1 MLFHLPGQ
9 NFSVVSNISK
19 KIFMF
24 CCTGWELH
32 GSQIVESDFFLDW
45 EEGADR
51 DCIWSIAVLTTM
63 QFKFGYWL
71 NCFVA
76 WPASGLYKGY
86 RADWVCS
93 GIVRD
98 GGDFVW
104 AQGTLCWSQL
114 WHLGLLSFIC
124 QQIRSA
130 HMLSASLTSLNPIT
144 SLVSDDGLLSRP
156 SGWFPPPWP
165 Q

>member
-1 MLFHLPGQ
+1 MLLHFLGQ
-9 NFSVVSNISK
+9 NFSVISNISK

-63 QFKFGYWL
+63 PFKFGYWF
-71 NCFVA
+71 NYFVA

-86 RADWVCS
+86 RADWVCP

-114 WHLGLLSFIC
+114 WHLGLLGFIC

-144 SLVSDDGLLSRP
+144 SLVSDDGLLSRS